1 LSEDNMSETE
11 IDEIGHQLAALLANP
26 AELHVLVFV
35 VDVLGSIL
43 LIHFGRNLQNF
54 KNDKYKFTKWIYDLL
69 KLSRLRFLPVIF
81 RQILI
86 YLWMKLYLNI

>member
-1 LSEDNMSETE
+1 LSENILSEDNMSETE

-43 LIHFGRNLQNF
+43 LIHFGRNLRE
-54 KNDKYKFTKWIYDLL
+54 KNKKVHLKILKYF
-69 KLSRLRFLPVIF
+69 IF
-81 RQILI
+81 
-86 YLWMKLYLNI
+86 N